1 MSKRPILLLLLCYL
15 PLALAVGAENPARA
29 RLDAF
34 ADGLV
39 GLTGEFRQISFSP
52 DGEAEEES
60 HGTLALQAPRQFRWQ
75 YADPYPQLIVAD
87 GDNVW
92 IYDQDMEQV
101 SVRSQS
107 AEEAQSPLTVLI
119 DRGQMDRDYVVSS
132 APERD
137 GLQWLQLG
145 SRASEPS
152 FKSVLI
158 GFDAKGPV
166 RMLMIDLLD
175 HRTEWRFSNWRK
187 NPRLDSKLFRFTPP
201 QGVDVVGAPETA
213 KATVFPIRD

>member
-1 MSKRPILLLLLCYL
+1 MLKRSILLLLCGL
-15 PLALAVGAENPARA
+15 PLLAAVAAENPARA

-34 ADGLV
+34 ASGLV
-39 GLTGEFRQISFSP
+39 GLKGDFRQISYSP

-92 IYDQDMEQV
+92 IHDQDLDQV
-101 SVRSQS
+101 SVRAQS

-119 DRGQMDRDYVVSS
+119 DRGLLERDYVVSA
-132 APERD
+132 APDRD

-152 FKSVLI
+152 FKQVQI
-158 GFDAKGPV
+158 GFDARAPV

-175 HRTEWRFSNWRK
+175 NRTEWRFSHWQK
-187 NPRLDSKLFRFTPP
+187 NPRFEQKLFRFTPP
-201 QGVDVVGAPETA
+201 KGVDVVGTPVAA
-213 KATVFPIRD
+213 KAAVFPIRD